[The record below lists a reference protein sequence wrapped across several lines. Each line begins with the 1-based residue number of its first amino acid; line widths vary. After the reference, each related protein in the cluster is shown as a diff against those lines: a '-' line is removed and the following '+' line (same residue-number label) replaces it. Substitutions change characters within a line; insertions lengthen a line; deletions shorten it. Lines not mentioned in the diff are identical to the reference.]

1 MDDRYTDDRTLD
13 HLARLF
19 LTESASAR
27 ADGPAIPPPSHAT
40 PADLDAPTLRQ
51 RPVRLAPKPAQP
63 ARLTPQLSPNPTTTP
78 HVTPPHASHPLPR
91 LTRTD
96 FAAQAAALDD
106 ELSDAAVSAFNLSPH
121 RAAAASPAGSEAA
134 ILSAPEP
141 VKETA
146 TEAASPV
153 APMKPVIPA
162 IGTEWAPAS
171 NITTTRDI
179 PVSRPQPAPQQV
191 TPAPTIVRPPVTV
204 DELPAPSVDTVFMG
218 NLPGFGAPWLTQYA
232 GAMANRIAGAVALL
246 RVDDEAI
253 EVQIVRPRRISP
265 AGDDAQPLSS
275 RPELPDDSLNSLLE
289 SLVMDASLNVRA
301 FVVHIGSPANP
312 AIVRRASELPGRW
325 TLLCG
330 ADEAALA
337 SGRLILAQLQ
347 AAAPALD
354 GSPRRSG
361 VMIVGSEPLKAAA
374 AAASL
379 RNALPEGTVEFV
391 GAQKQMQPIDV
402 QDAGTFEGRSLWSQ
416 ARSFLVE
423 FDMAATD
430 GVLDGDDDVLVTPD
444 AAASAVTPVVA
455 PTIAPVVAVAAS
467 PVVPTPVAAIA
478 PLQPTIAEPRVTAP
492 IAQPAATP
500 TPAPVFAA
508 AVAAS
513 SAPTQ
518 PVAPAVSVAAPVG
531 DDADSPDLSQF
542 LNIPGKALEARC
554 PRQPRVQ
561 LLLTADGKLHLLA
574 YQSPSQE
581 LRIVTA
587 DLLEARSWVREHLS
601 LLMLTERSQRF
612 DVAAEPALHLFSGD
626 SRKAAAAVA
635 GLGTTIDLHLLQRVT
650 VSGQS
655 AWFAAAL
662 T

>member
-1 MDDRYTDDRTLD
+1 MIMDDRYTDDRTLD

-63 ARLTPQLSPNPTTTP
+63 ARLTPQLSPNPTPP
-78 HVTPPHASHPLPR
+78 HVTPQHASHPLPR

-106 ELSDAAVSAFNLSPH
+106 ELSDAAVSAFNLTPH
-121 RAAAASPAGSEAA
+121 RAAAATPAGSEAA
-134 ILSAPEP
+134 ILAAPQNP
-141 VKETA
+141 

-171 NITTTRDI
+171 ILPRDI
-179 PVSRPQPAPQQV
+179 PVSRPQPAPTQV

-423 FDMAATD
+423 FDMAASD
-430 GVLDGDDDVLVTPD
+430 GVLDGDDDVLATPD
-444 AAASAVTPVVA
+444 AAA
-455 PTIAPVVAVAAS
+455 AS
-467 PVVPTPVAAIA
+467 PVAPAPFVAAA
-478 PLQPTIAEPRVTAP
+478 AQPTVAEPRVTAP
-492 IAQPAATP
+492 IAPIAP

-513 SAPTQ
+513 SAPVQ
-518 PVAPAVSVAAPVG
+518 PVASAAPVAAPVTI
-531 DDADSPDLSQF
+531 DDAESPDLSQF
-542 LNIPGKALEARC
+542 LLNIPGKSLEARC

-561 LLLTADGKLHLLA
+561 LLLTSEGKLHLLA

-612 DVAAEPALHLFSGD
+612 DSAAEPALHLFSGD